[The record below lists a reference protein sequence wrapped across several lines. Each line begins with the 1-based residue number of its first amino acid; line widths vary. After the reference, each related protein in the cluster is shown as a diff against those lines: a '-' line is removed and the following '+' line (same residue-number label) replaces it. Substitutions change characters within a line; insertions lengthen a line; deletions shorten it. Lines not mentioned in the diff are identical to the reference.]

1 MYGGHLGC
9 EVACSQL
16 IGSFRF
22 DGGFK
27 MFRFKSDF
35 AVLDKSDEIE
45 EDQTWLKLIRRDL
58 FQ

>member
-1 MYGGHLGC
+1 
-9 EVACSQL
+9 
-16 IGSFRF
+16 
-22 DGGFK
+22 

-58 FQ
+58 VQ